1 MQKTLFYTGD
11 KFSCELEI
19 KIDDRNSF
27 KRLSIVGAYFT
38 GKKLLKSEKNM
49 LGFGQ
54 IHDEVREIIPA
65 RLYEIWKRWHLNDM
79 RAGTFVQEEILRQA
93 KASGVS
99 LNDYDDACNYLQRF
113 DALVDDGY
121 KYGSKWLKEELPQ
134 EVIDYV
140 YCL

>member
-19 KIDDRNSF
+19 EIKDKNSF
-27 KRLSIVGAYFT
+27 KRLSITGVYFT
-38 GKKLLKSEKNM
+38 GKKLLKSEDNL
-49 LGFGQ
+49 LGSGQ
-54 IHDEVREIIPA
+54 IRDKVREIIPA
-65 RLYEIWKRWHLNDM
+65 RLYKIWKRWHLNDM
-79 RAGTFVQEEILRQA
+79 RAGTFVQEEVLRQA
-93 KASGVS
+93 EASGVS
-99 LNDYDDACNYLQRF
+99 FNDYDDACKYLQRF

-140 YCL
+140 SCL

>member
-1 MQKTLFYTGD
+1 MLKTVFFAGE
-11 KFSCELEI
+11 KISCTLEI
-19 KIDDRNSF
+19 AIKEQKSF
-27 KRLSIVGAYFT
+27 KSLSIVGTYFT
-38 GKKLLKSEKNM
+38 GKKLLKSEKNL
-49 LGFGQ
+49 LGWGQ
-54 IHDEVREIIPA
+54 IYDEVQEIIPA

-93 KASGVS
+93 KVSGVEF
-99 LNDYDDACNYLQRF
+99 NDYDDACNYLQRF